1 MLVKSFFVCFL
12 FVLVKMCEY
21 VLLILILILISVLVL
36 VILVQDKLNE
46 SDTFYLKYNKIF
58 FLIAFI

>member
-21 VLLILILILISVLVL
+21 VLLITIFVL
-36 VILVQDKLNE
+36 VILLQDKLNE

>member
-1 MLVKSFFVCFL
+1 MLVKSFLVCFL

-21 VLLILILILISVLVL
+21 VLLIKIFVL
-36 VILVQDKLNE
+36 VILLQDKLNE

>member
-1 MLVKSFFVCFL
+1 MCFL

-21 VLLILILILISVLVL
+21 VLLILILISVLVL

-46 SDTFYLKYNKIF
+46 SDTFYLKYNKISF
-58 FLIAFI
+58 